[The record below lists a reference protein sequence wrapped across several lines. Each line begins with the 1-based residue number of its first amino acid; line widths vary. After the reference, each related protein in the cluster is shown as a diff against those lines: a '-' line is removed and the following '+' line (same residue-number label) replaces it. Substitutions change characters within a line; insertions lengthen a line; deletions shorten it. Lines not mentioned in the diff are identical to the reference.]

1 MKYILIIL
9 FFLLDFSHVSTKIN
23 ISKWVGE
30 WVALDEWKS
39 EFIISLKE
47 DGEAISNYADG
58 DKGIWLIV
66 DNNVEIKWNS
76 GKSDFIFR
84 GVMGLQRLHKSP
96 QRNYTSGIKKS
107 IN

>member
-1 MKYILIIL
+1 MKYIIL
-9 FFLLDFSHVSTKIN
+9 FFLLLDFSYLSAKIN

-30 WVALDEWKS
+30 WIALDEWKS
-39 EFIISLKE
+39 EFIISLKK

-58 DKGIWLIV
+58 DKGTWLIV

-84 GVMGLQRLHKSP
+84 GVMGLQRLHKST

-107 IN
+107 N

>member
-1 MKYILIIL
+1 MKYILSIL
-9 FFLLDFSHVSTKIN
+9 IFLLNFSFLSTKIN

-30 WVALDEWKS
+30 WIALDEWQS

-58 DKGIWLIV
+58 DKGTWLIV
-66 DNNVEIKWNS
+66 DNNVEIKWSS

-84 GVMGLQRLHKSP
+84 GVMGLQRLHKSSL
-96 QRNYTSGIKKS
+96 RNYTSGIKKS
-107 IN
+107 N

>member
-1 MKYILIIL
+1 MKYILIIF
-9 FFLLDFSHVSTKIN
+9 FFLLNFSSVSTKMS
-23 ISKWVGE
+23 ISKWVGD
-30 WVALDEWKS
+30 WIALDEWKS

-58 DKGIWLIV
+58 DKGIWLII

-84 GVMGLQRLHKSP
+84 GVMGLQRLHKSS

-107 IN
+107 N

>member
-1 MKYILIIL
+1 MKYILII
-9 FFLLDFSHVSTKIN
+9 FFLLLNFSSVSTKMS

-30 WVALDEWKS
+30 WIALDEWKS

-47 DGEAISNYADG
+47 DGLAISNYADG
-58 DKGIWLIV
+58 DKGIWLII

-84 GVMGLQRLHKSP
+84 GVMGLQRLHKSS

-107 IN
+107 N